1 MAYFLT
7 VSFAAGAA
15 ATFLFTYGFHDGSSR
30 IPWGFLLP
38 FSLPGVLI
46 AAPLALISIGN
57 VHDLNLKVIVVVDCL
72 FYSFVTFKL
81 LQRSERRRAT
91 R

>member
-1 MAYFLT
+1 MAYLLT
-7 VSFAAGAA
+7 VSLAAGATA
-15 ATFLFTYGFHDGSSR
+15 AFLFTYGFHDGSSR

-46 AAPLALISIGN
+46 AAPLALIGIGN
-57 VHDLNLKVIVVVDCL
+57 VHDMNLKVIVMVDFL
-72 FYSFVTFKL
+72 FYSFITFKL
-81 LQRSERRRAT
+81 VQRVERRRA